1 MIGRIFIAASLAAT
15 SLSAPATAAAQES
28 VSLDGDVK
36 VVRLVETDGNAI
48 EQLEEPTSVLPGD
61 RLVFTTSYRNNSA
74 EEVTDFVIT
83 NPLPGAVQLAEDGTF
98 NVSVDGGANFAPL
111 AELTVADGEAGE
123 RAATVS
129 DVTHVRWTLARLA
142 AGEDGQVTYF
152 AVVR

>member
-1 MIGRIFIAASLAAT
+1 MMGRTIIAATLALAGLT
-15 SLSAPATAAAQES
+15 ASMPAMAQDS
-28 VSLDGDVK
+28 VSLNGDVK
-36 VVRLVETDGNAI
+36 VVRMVESNGAT
-48 EQLEEPTSVLPGD
+48 EQKLEEPTSVLPGD